1 MEKRRH
7 FWLKVIWFL
16 GHFVLPAVISF
27 NKVFPLPLSC
37 SPPPICVLHAC
48 KCVYACVHKHSCGDQ
63 NRMLGVILCRFYC
76 ITVRWGLL
84 SFWWTGWLARSL
96 DPSVFAPWYGRGPG
110 VHRYAQLFTRVP
122 GIWALRF
129 AERALCPTEPSS
141 QPHGFLWYVM
151 PQSWCVPLSMYT
163 YRLLK
168 CIQVNNT
175 VLVCKFWPASVISNA
190 LVHFDPF

>member
-48 KCVYACVHKHSCGDQ
+48 KCVYACVHEHSCGDQ
-63 NRMLGVILCRFYC
+63 HRMLGVILCRFYC
-76 ITVRWGLL
+76 ITVRWGFL
-84 SFWWTGWLARSL
+84 SFWWTGWLARCL

-110 VHRYAQLFTRVP
+110 MHRYAQLLP
-122 GIWALRF
+122 GCL
-129 AERALCPTEPSS
+129 
-141 QPHGFLWYVM
+141 GFELSGL
-151 PQSWCVPLSMYT
+151 QSGHSVPLSHLPSLMVSFDMLCRNHDVCHYQ
-163 YRLLK
+163 
-168 CIQVNNT
+168 CIHT
-175 VLVCKFWPASVISNA
+175 GF
-190 LVHFDPF
+190 